1 MRPLTLALAI
11 LLVVV
16 ATSRLGTA
24 YPTYANKVPNGNG
37 VQSPCNADELWPGV
51 GHLHQAG
58 GGPRNPFGLDLKA
71 EGFKWTQQLCRKDS
85 DGDGRTNGEE
95 LGDPECV
102 WQEGGKPSR
111 TDNVTHPGICEPVGS
126 EKCAKLN
133 GEFKCPEQFNCSAIH
148 QPGVRQMSL
157 RLNRTEV
164 PPKETTYMCQAY
176 EVSNRTKEHMIAA
189 VPVIDNPAVLH
200 HMIIYG
206 CTQKPNV
213 ALDSPF
219 ECGMS
224 AANCFNLIDLWG
236 LGMRPGNCYRDDVG
250 APFGLEGYQ
259 YVVLQLH
266 WNNPAEVTNWFDASG
281 FELYFSPK
289 LRQYDTGVMM
299 YGQAKLDLAPRQK
312 EIYRTATSDSR
323 SSKELLPQD
332 GGYKLLWGTLHMHL
346 YGTRGQVSLWRN
358 GQKVRDL
365 IPMHNFDYD
374 TPIVFEYQQPIDYL
388 PGDEI
393 RTDCYYSTAKTNRSV
408 YWGESTQEEMCYS
421 FFQYFPHNR
430 TKAQSWPN
438 VDLCTSFGKI
448 DYCVTGLQSVKEYIV
463 DGCDVKTLQSG
474 QLIQK
479 YKKDIDSECR
489 HAYQYRCSDQCLAWY
504 RSVKA
509 SEPCFNG
516 DPIDYILLYTRAL
529 AGYLDLCAE
538 RDQRDKLQEAK
549 AEIDELN
556 KRSTPAP
563 EVHNSLL
570 SHDIRLLIVSA
581 SYLAGLLLAALL
593 VLVIF
598 RMKRSSVASIESKGI
613 HIRLGTAYPTYANK
627 VPNGNGV
634 QSPCNADELWPG
646 VGHLHQAGGGPRNP
660 FGLDL
665 KAEGFKW
672 TQQLCRKDSDGDGR
686 TNGEELGDPK
696 GGKPSRT
703 DNVTHPGI
711 CEPVGSEKCAKLNG
725 EFKCPEQ
732 FNCSA
737 IHQSGV
743 RQMSLRLNRT
753 EVPPKETTYMCQ
765 AYEVSNRT
773 KEHMIAAVPVIDNP
787 AVLHHLAIFG
797 CKEKPN
803 VPLETPFECGM
814 SAANCFS
821 LIDLWSLGM
830 PGNCYRDDV
839 GAPFGLEGYQYAVVQ
854 LHWSNPAEVT
864 NWFDA
869 SGFELYFSPTPRQYD
884 TGVMMYGQAKLDLA
898 PRQKEIY
905 RTATSDSRTSKELLP
920 QDGGYKLLW
929 GIMHMHLYG
938 TRGQVS
944 LWRNGQK
951 VRDLIPMHNYDYN
964 TPIVLEYQQPIDYLP
979 GDEIR
984 TDCYYSTAK
993 TNRSVYWGE
1002 STQEEMCYSFFQYF
1016 PHNLTKSHSWPNIDA
1031 CSSFGKVDYCV
1042 MGLKSVEKYIVDG
1055 CDVKTLQSG
1064 QLIQKYK
1071 KGVDSECRHA
1081 YQYRCSDQCLAWYR
1095 SVKASEPCFNG
1106 DPIDY
1111 ILLYTRYSSN
1121 GDTRALAGYLDL
1133 CAERDQ
1139 RDKLQEAKAEIDELN
1154 KRSTPAPEVHNSLL
1168 SHDIRLLIVSAS
1180 YLAGLLLAALLV
1192 LVIFRMKRSSVASI
1206 ESKGIHM

>member
-24 YPTYANKVPNGNG
+24 YPTYTNKVPNGNG

-148 QPGVRQMSL
+148 Q
-157 RLNRTEV
+157 
-164 PPKETTYMCQAY
+164 
-176 EVSNRTKEHMIAA
+176 
-189 VPVIDNPAVLH
+189 
-200 HMIIYG
+200 
-206 CTQKPNV
+206 
-213 ALDSPF
+213 
-219 ECGMS
+219 
-224 AANCFNLIDLWG
+224 
-236 LGMRPGNCYRDDVG
+236 
-250 APFGLEGYQ
+250 
-259 YVVLQLH
+259 
-266 WNNPAEVTNWFDASG
+266 
-281 FELYFSPK
+281 
-289 LRQYDTGVMM
+289 
-299 YGQAKLDLAPRQK
+299 
-312 EIYRTATSDSR
+312 
-323 SSKELLPQD
+323 
-332 GGYKLLWGTLHMHL
+332 
-346 YGTRGQVSLWRN
+346 
-358 GQKVRDL
+358 
-365 IPMHNFDYD
+365 
-374 TPIVFEYQQPIDYL
+374 
-388 PGDEI
+388 
-393 RTDCYYSTAKTNRSV
+393 
-408 YWGESTQEEMCYS
+408 
-421 FFQYFPHNR
+421 
-430 TKAQSWPN
+430 
-438 VDLCTSFGKI
+438 
-448 DYCVTGLQSVKEYIV
+448 
-463 DGCDVKTLQSG
+463 
-474 QLIQK
+474 
-479 YKKDIDSECR
+479 
-489 HAYQYRCSDQCLAWY
+489 
-504 RSVKA
+504 
-509 SEPCFNG
+509 
-516 DPIDYILLYTRAL
+516 
-529 AGYLDLCAE
+529 
-538 RDQRDKLQEAK
+538 
-549 AEIDELN
+549 
-556 KRSTPAP
+556 
-563 EVHNSLL
+563 
-570 SHDIRLLIVSA
+570 
-581 SYLAGLLLAALL
+581 
-593 VLVIF
+593 
-598 RMKRSSVASIESKGI
+598 
-613 HIRLGTAYPTYANK
+613 
-627 VPNGNGV
+627 
-634 QSPCNADELWPG
+634 
-646 VGHLHQAGGGPRNP
+646 
-660 FGLDL
+660 
-665 KAEGFKW
+665 
-672 TQQLCRKDSDGDGR
+672 
-686 TNGEELGDPK
+686 
-696 GGKPSRT
+696 
-703 DNVTHPGI
+703 
-711 CEPVGSEKCAKLNG
+711 
-725 EFKCPEQ
+725 
-732 FNCSA
+732 
-737 IHQSGV
+737 SGV

-753 EVPPKETTYMCQ
+753 KVPPKETTYMCQ

-854 LHWSNPAEVT
+854 LHWNNPAEVT

-869 SGFELYFSPTPRQYD
+869 SGFELYFSPTLRQYD
-884 TGVMMYGQAKLDLA
+884 AGVMMYGQAKLDLA

-964 TPIVLEYQQPIDYLP
+964 TPIVFEYQQPIDYLP

-1042 MGLKSVEKYIVDG
+1042 VGLKSVEKYIVDG